1 MATSFDLPPFYDLL
15 VKKDGN
21 MSDIWVGW
29 LSFFVDTLIQYL
41 SQFGAFIP
49 QLSTEERDA
58 IQTLMNGQMIY
69 NTTLHKFQGVENGV
83 WKTFTT
89 T

>member
-1 MATSFDLPPFYDLL
+1 MATSIDLPPLYDGL
-15 VKKDGN
+15 VKRDAT
-21 MSDIWVGW
+21 MSDIWTGW
-29 LSFFVDTLIQYL
+29 LSQFVDTLIQYL
-41 SQFGAFIP
+41 SQFGVFIP
-49 QLSTEERDA
+49 QLSTDERDA
-58 IQTLMNGQMIY
+58 IQSLMDGQMIY